1 MTKKIQQ
8 NRFQPTVHYTNVFDM
23 VLEHGTTLDDVR
35 QPEFFAHVA
44 RLCKPGDEIKFKT
57 EDFTIWGLAIVLR
70 ADAHALTVKVLQY
83 HDLTDKEGVI
93 ESVSD
98 AAKASDFEIKH
109 RGPVG
114 QHSIIRKSD
123 KTVVRE
129 GFRTLKE
136 AEQALGEYV
145 KALAA

>member
-8 NRFQPTVHYTNVFDM
+8 TRFQPAGHYTNVFEM

-35 QPEFFAHVA
+35 HPEFFSHVA

-57 EDFTIWGLAIVLR
+57 EDFTLWGLAIVLR
-70 ADAHALTVKVLQY
+70 VESNALVVKILQ
-83 HDLTDKEGVI
+83 HNDLTDKEGVI
-93 ESVSD
+93 DSSSD
-98 AAKASDFEIKH
+98 AVKASDFEIKH

-114 QHSIIRKSD
+114 KHSILRKSD
-123 KTVVRE
+123 KAVIKD
-129 GFRTLKE
+129 GFDTQRA
-136 AEQALGEYV
+136 AEQALNEYI